1 MEGIYTFVNFDISVG
16 PMPDPDAEH
25 RRLIIFKINYEAPMN
40 QLENSVS
47 VSFLENLIIN
57 CSEES

>member
-25 RRLIIFKINYEAPMN
+25 RRLIIFKINYE
-40 QLENSVS
+40 NSFY
-47 VSFLENLIIN
+47 SFKFNFDTINL
-57 CSEES
+57 C